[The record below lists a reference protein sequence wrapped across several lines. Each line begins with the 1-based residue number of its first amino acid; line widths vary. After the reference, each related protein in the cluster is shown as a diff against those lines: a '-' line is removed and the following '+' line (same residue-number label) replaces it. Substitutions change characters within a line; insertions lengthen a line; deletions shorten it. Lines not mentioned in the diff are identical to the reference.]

1 MHLSS
6 TAQCLHWMWCLL
18 VQGRLRKMVIEM
30 VLATDMKQH
39 CLILSRFQS
48 KLQVG
53 PVLQQDLSSLSF
65 TQIETC
71 PCEGF
76 HEPLPYTLCGSMG
89 FCTWRSVACAE
100 RQLLSPCKSVFEQL
114 HPM

>member
-1 MHLSS
+1 
-6 TAQCLHWMWCLL
+6 
-18 VQGRLRKMVIEM
+18 MVIEM

-65 TQIETC
+65 VAELK
-71 PCEGF
+71 EG
-76 HEPLPYTLCGSMG
+76 LPG
-89 FCTWRSVACAE
+89 AAA
-100 RQLLSPCKSVFEQL
+100 
-114 HPM
+114 